1 MFYRCALRALKHFG
15 VEKDYTQTNLD
26 DIYALAQGRN
36 GRKADLPQGICA
48 VREYGK
54 IAVFRA
60 KPSGFGEEY
69 VFSEGEFAFGDVH
82 SRPGLGK
89 RERELV
95 ILSSLATQGY
105 AQEEL
110 RSHIN
115 MALNVGISK
124 EEILEVFIQLAV
136 YAGFPVAVNAVF
148 LAKEVF
154 DKRAQPS
161 A

>member
-1 MFYRCALRALKHFG
+1 MEESERYRKGLDRLREMKNSSPIGAKLC
-15 VEKDYTQTNLD
+15 E
-26 DIYALAQGRN
+26 IAP
-36 GRKADLPQGICA
+36 DLNRYI
-48 VREYGK
+48 K
-54 IAVFRA
+54 
-60 KPSGFGEEY
+60 
-69 VFSEGEFAFGDVH
+69 EFAFGDVH

-105 AQEEL
+105 AHEEL
-110 RSHIN
+110 KSHIN
-115 MALNVGISK
+115 MALNIGISR

-154 DKRAQPS
+154 DRRTAPPV
-161 A
+161 

>member
-1 MFYRCALRALKHFG
+1 MEESERYRKGWKRLQEMNNSSPIGSKLCEIAP
-15 VEKDYTQTNLD
+15 
-26 DIYALAQGRN
+26 
-36 GRKADLPQGICA
+36 DLNTYI
-48 VREYGK
+48 K
-54 IAVFRA
+54 
-60 KPSGFGEEY
+60 
-69 VFSEGEFAFGDVH
+69 EFAFGDVH

-124 EEILEVFIQLAV
+124 EEIFEVFIQLAV

>member
-1 MFYRCALRALKHFG
+1 MEESERYRKGWKRLQEMNNSSPIGSKLCEIAP
-15 VEKDYTQTNLD
+15 
-26 DIYALAQGRN
+26 
-36 GRKADLPQGICA
+36 DLNTYI
-48 VREYGK
+48 K
-54 IAVFRA
+54 
-60 KPSGFGEEY
+60 
-69 VFSEGEFAFGDVH
+69 EFAFGDVH

-154 DKRAQPS
+154 DKRAEPS

>member
-1 MFYRCALRALKHFG
+1 M
-15 VEKDYTQTNLD
+15 
-26 DIYALAQGRN
+26 
-36 GRKADLPQGICA
+36 
-48 VREYGK
+48 
-54 IAVFRA
+54 
-60 KPSGFGEEY
+60 
-69 VFSEGEFAFGDVH
+69 
-82 SRPGLGK
+82 
-89 RERELV
+89 

-148 LAKEVF
+148 LAKEVL